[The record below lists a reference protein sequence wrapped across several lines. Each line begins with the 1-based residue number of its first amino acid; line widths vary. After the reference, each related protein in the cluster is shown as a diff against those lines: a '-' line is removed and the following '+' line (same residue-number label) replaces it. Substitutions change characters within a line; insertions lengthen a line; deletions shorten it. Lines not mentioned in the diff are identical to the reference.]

1 MRSIEPI
8 TLLAVGAPCYVHHM
22 PALPRV
28 VVIDGG
34 QSYDVLEVIEL
45 ADGVVR
51 ARTAFLFEV
60 GEELTVRIEADGKV
74 SDAIARVRGHVGD
87 DAERLTE
94 LELAEQSEPRT
105 VISG

>member
-1 MRSIEPI
+1 
-8 TLLAVGAPCYVHHM
+8 M

-28 VVIDGG
+28 VVIDGD
-34 QSYDVLEVIEL
+34 QSYDVLEVVDL

-60 GEELTVRIEADGKV
+60 GEELAVRIEADGKV

-87 DAERLTE
+87 DAARITE
-94 LELAEQSEPRT
+94 LELADQSEPR
-105 VISG
+105 VVVSG